1 MSLNAQEVYRQS
13 VRQLPEQE
21 RLRLAALIL
30 DEITGDMSDTEQT
43 QQTPPPLN
51 AKQRARALRELME
64 HAGAVA
70 SGNPRA
76 ADNEQIDADLAAE
89 YGKDL

>member
-1 MSLNAQEVYRQS
+1 MSIDAQEIYRRS

-30 DEITGDMSDTEQT
+30 DEIAGDTRATEQT
-43 QQTPPPLN
+43 QHTLPLLD
-51 AKQRARALRELME
+51 AEQRARALRKLME

-70 SGNPRA
+70 SGDPRA
-76 ADNEQIDADLAAE
+76 ADNEQIDHDLAAE
-89 YGKDL
+89 YGKDV

>member
-30 DEITGDMSDTEQT
+30 DEITGDVRATEQT
-43 QQTPPPLN
+43 QHTRPPLD
-51 AKQRARALRELME
+51 AEQRARALRKLME

-89 YGKDL
+89 YGKDG